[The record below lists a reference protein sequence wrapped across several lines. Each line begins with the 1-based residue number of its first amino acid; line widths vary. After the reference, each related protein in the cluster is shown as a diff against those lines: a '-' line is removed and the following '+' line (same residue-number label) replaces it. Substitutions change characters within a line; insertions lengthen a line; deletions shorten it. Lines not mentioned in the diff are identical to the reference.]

1 MWPEVNAS
9 LSKEICRFLLVEMSA
24 QPMIKKPYTCSNCGS
39 PGHSLRVCQEP
50 IMSFGIIA
58 FKIEDQKG
66 HLESTLCSE
75 REDYLG
81 MARAGKIKFLLIQR
95 KDSLAFVEFIR
106 GKYTLEDPT
115 YLRVLFENMTISER
129 RRLQDTDNFDDLWRS
144 VWGEIP
150 TKTHKHD
157 YENSRTKFG
166 QLQSGNIISIVNL
179 IAETDS
185 THLEPE
191 WGFPKG
197 RRNPGE
203 DDIQSAIRECW
214 EETGLTRN
222 QLMILKNLR
231 PIEETFFGSNR
242 VHYCHKYYM
251 AYCRPDQEVSM
262 DNSNPHMR
270 REIGNVGW
278 FTLEEALARI
288 WPENVEKR
296 EVLLRAQGLLRNFMP
311 VNTQYFQSQ
320 TSTD

>member
-1 MWPEVNAS
+1 MHL
-9 LSKEICRFLLVEMSA
+9 LSKEIWLFLLVEMSA
-24 QPMIKKPYTCSNCGS
+24 HPMIKKPYTCSNCGS
-39 PGHSLRVCQEP
+39 VGHSLRVCQEP

-58 FKIEDQKG
+58 FRVVDQKG

-81 MARAGKIKFLLIQR
+81 MARAGKIQFLLIQR
-95 KDSLAFVEFIR
+95 KDSLAFVEFVR

-115 YLRVLFENMTISER
+115 YLRVLFENMTIKER
-129 RRLQDTDNFDDLWRS
+129 EYLLKCNNFDDLWQS

-157 YENSRTKFG
+157 YENSKTKYG
-166 QLQSGNIISIVNL
+166 QLRTGDMISIEGL
-179 IAETDS
+179 IADTKSE
-185 THLEPE
+185 HLEPE

-203 DDIQSAIRECW
+203 EDIQTAVRECW

-222 QLMILKNLR
+222 QLTIIKNLC
-231 PIEETFFGSNR
+231 PLEETFFGSNR

-251 AYCRPDQEVSM
+251 AYCRSDQRVSL
-262 DNSNPHMR
+262 DTSNPHMR
-270 REIGNVGW
+270 REIGDVGW
-278 FTLEEALARI
+278 FSLEEALERI

-296 EVLLRAQGLLRNFMP
+296 EVVLRAQALLRNFMP
-311 VNTQYFQSQ
+311 INTQYFQNQQS
-320 TSTD
+320 